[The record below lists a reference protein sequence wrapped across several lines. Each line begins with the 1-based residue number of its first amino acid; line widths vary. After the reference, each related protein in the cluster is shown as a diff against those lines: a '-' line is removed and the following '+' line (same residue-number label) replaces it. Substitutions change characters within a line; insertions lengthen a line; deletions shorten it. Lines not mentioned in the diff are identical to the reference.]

1 MFYRPDEKAVCAD
14 VIPFFEEG
22 EFKLFY
28 LKDYRNVAEHGEGC
42 DWHLLTTKDLVH
54 YEDRGVAIARGSAD
68 EQDLYVFT
76 GCCIRTDEQY
86 MIYYTGHN
94 PYKRREGFPEQ
105 IIMRATSRDMKHWEK
120 DPNFVFA
127 APDWLEMHDFRDPF
141 VFYDEEKKC
150 YAMLLAGR
158 VKADMPH
165 NSKGVTLV
173 AYSNDLDNWEVSQTP
188 FFAPEAYYT
197 HECPDLFQ
205 IGEWWYLVFSE
216 FTDRFATTYR
226 ISRSPY
232 GPWITPKINTFDG
245 HAFYAAKSVSDGK
258 RRIMFGWNPIKDQ
271 EQDNNEWQWGGNIIA
286 HELVQQTD
294 GTLLVKCPDEV
305 RNNYDEN
312 CHLTESVQVGSVTK
326 TTEGYLVGNDY
337 GRSIQ
342 MLGEIP
348 AHCRIEMTFVPKNE
362 VGDFG
367 VILNADTSA
376 NTFYTVRFEPSFNRL
391 AFDRWPRKD
400 LYQHTS
406 VDVERNCVLK
416 IGEINK
422 LTILIQDSVLE
433 VYVNDEV
440 AMGARMF
447 DLTGNFGV
455 YTMSTVVEFKNITV
469 CVEKLQ
475 HGKK

>member
-1 MFYRPDEKAVCAD
+1 MFYRPDGKSVCAD
-14 VIPFFEEG
+14 VIPFFEDG

-28 LKDYRNVAEHGEGC
+28 LKDYRDIPNYGEGC

-54 YEDRGVAIARGSAD
+54 YEEHGTVIPRGSVD
-68 EQDLYVFT
+68 EQDLYVYT
-76 GCCIRTDEQY
+76 GCCIRHEDRY
-86 MIYYTGHN
+86 IIYYTGHN
-94 PYKRREGFPEQ
+94 PHKRQAGLPEQ
-105 IIMRATSRDMKHWEK
+105 IIMRSTSKDMKHWEK
-120 DPNFVFA
+120 DPDFIFA

-141 VFYDEEKKC
+141 VFYDEDKKC

-158 VKADMPH
+158 VKEDVPC

-173 AYSNDLDNWEVSQTP
+173 AYSDDLDHWEVSKEY

-197 HECPDLFQ
+197 HECPDLFKM
-205 IGEWWYLVFSE
+205 GDWWYLVFSE
-216 FTDRFATTYR
+216 FTDRFSTTYR
-226 ISRSPY
+226 MSRSPY

-245 HAFYAAKSVSDGK
+245 HAFYAAKSASDGN

-271 EQDNNEWQWGGNIIA
+271 EQDNNCWQWGGNIIA
-286 HELVQQTD
+286 HELVQQAD

-305 RNNYDEN
+305 RDNYDKDCE
-312 CHLTESVQVGSVTK
+312 LAEGIKVGSVSR
-326 TTEGYLVGNDY
+326 TEAGWLVGNDY

-342 MLGEIP
+342 MLGKVP
-348 AHCRIEMTFVPKNE
+348 GYCRIEMTFIPKNE

-367 VILNADTSA
+367 IVLNADFGA
-376 NTFYTVRFEPSFNRL
+376 NTFYTVRFEPSFRRL

-400 LYQHTS
+400 LFQHTS
-406 VDVERNCVLK
+406 VDVERNCALR
-416 IGEINK
+416 IGEENK

-447 DLTGNFGV
+447 DLHGDFGI
-455 YTMSTVVEFKNITV
+455 YSTSTVVEYKDITV
-469 CVEKLQ
+469 SEEKSV
-475 HGKK
+475 